1 MPIFFGTWFG
11 LVLGPLRGQSGP
23 PRFSCFSPEPYHC
36 LRRVPG
42 GLTGSFSVICLTG
55 FWLDPRGGV
64 ARNGRKWLP
73 GIEGAGN
80 FLGFFNQNPLTFG
93 HFDPMAKSDPPPR
106 GQKWVTGFQKW
117 LTGFLKWKD
126 LPPGVGKQW
135 YDPDPFPQSLKGSVG
150 NHLNAAHSLPH

>member
-1 MPIFFGTWFG
+1 MSSSLAHRPLAKNGFMVFIDAKMPGSKMGKSPRLKLRAFWQCRFFFWH

-93 HFDPMAKSDPPPR
+93 HFDPMAKSDPP
-106 GQKWVTGFQKW
+106 Q
-117 LTGFLKWKD
+117 
-126 LPPGVGKQW
+126 GVRSG
-135 YDPDPFPQSLKGSVG
+135 
-150 NHLNAAHSLPH
+150 